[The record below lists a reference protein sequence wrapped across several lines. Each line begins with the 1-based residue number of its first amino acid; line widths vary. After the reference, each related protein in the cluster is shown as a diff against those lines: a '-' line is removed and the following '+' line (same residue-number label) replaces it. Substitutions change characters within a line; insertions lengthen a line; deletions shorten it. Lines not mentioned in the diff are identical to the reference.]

1 MTLDNYSYERVEN
14 RMIHAVVSGVFH
26 SRVVNAKLPLA
37 TTCNQMSLT
46 GYTMAEENKDADATA
61 EEADEE
67 GQEQE
72 QEEGGKRKLSGKFI
86 VLFIV
91 LPLVLIGGGG
101 AGAYFLGMFDPAPK
115 MENGQEVVVVE
126 PEKPRYY
133 YDLPEMLVNLSS
145 QKRNSQFLKLQVAL
159 EIADKG
165 VTDSL
170 EPQLPRIL
178 DTFQI
183 YLRQLRSEDL
193 EGSAGVYRLKE
204 ELLKRINLAIAPQR
218 VDRVLFK
225 EIIIQ

>member
-1 MTLDNYSYERVEN
+1 M
-14 RMIHAVVSGVFH
+14 G
-26 SRVVNAKLPLA
+26 P
-37 TTCNQMSLT
+37 T
-46 GYTMAEENKDADATA
+46 GYNMAEEDKDADVTV
-61 EEADEE
+61 EEADAEAE
-67 GQEQE
+67 DQE
-72 QEEGGKRKLSGKFI
+72 QEEGGRRKLSGKFI
-86 VLFIV
+86 VLFIA
-91 LPLVLIGGGG
+91 LPLFLIVGGGGG
-101 AGAYFLGMFDPAPK
+101 AAYLFGVFDAPMK
-115 MENGQEVVVVE
+115 VDGQEVVVVE
-126 PEKPRYY
+126 PEKPRFY